1 MSVLER
7 CPSCRESIKG
17 NKERQGPFLGVRFKE
32 MSVKGDSTVQC
43 FFCSIFVKTLDE
55 TTHIQFQIEVFN
67 LLPRLYL
74 RLIKIFCCIYVLV
87 HSYSWTFIFGGM
99 TMYDNGFKA

>member
-7 CPSCRESIKG
+7 RPSCTESSKE
-17 NKERQGPFLGVRFKE
+17 NNERQGPFLGVRFTE
-32 MSVKGDSTVQC
+32 MSVKKESTVQC

-55 TTHIQFQIEVFN
+55 TTHIQFHTLVFN

-74 RLIKIFCCIYVLV
+74 RLIKIYWRIYVVV
-87 HSYSWTFIFGGM
+87 HSYCWIFIFL
-99 TMYDNGFKA
+99 NLFLEV

>member
-7 CPSCRESIKG
+7 RPSCTESNEG
-17 NKERQGPFLGVRFKE
+17 NKERQGPFLGVRFTE
-32 MSVKGDSTVQC
+32 MSVKGESTLQC

-55 TTHIQFQIEVFN
+55 TTNIQFHTLVFN

-74 RLIKIFCCIYVLV
+74 KLIKIFVVYMSWFIVVLGP
-87 HSYSWTFIFGGM
+87 SYF
-99 TMYDNGFKA
+99 FKI

>member
-7 CPSCRESIKG
+7 RPSCTESSKG
-17 NKERQGPFLGVRFKE
+17 NNERQGPFLGVRQGRVDCT
-32 MSVKGDSTVQC
+32 M

-55 TTHIQFQIEVFN
+55 TTHIQFHTLVFN

-74 RLIKIFCCIYVLV
+74 RRIKIYWCICVVV
-87 HSYSWTFIFGGM
+87 HSYS
-99 TMYDNGFKA
+99 

>member
-1 MSVLER
+1 MTVLER

-17 NKERQGPFLGVRFKE
+17 NKERQGPFVAVRFTE
-32 MSVKGDSTVQC
+32 MSVKEESTVQC

-55 TTHIQFQIEVFN
+55 TTHIQFHTLVFN

-74 RLIKIFCCIYVLV
+74 RLIKIYWRIYVVV
-87 HSYSWTFIFGGM
+87 HSYCWIFIFL
-99 TMYDNGFKA
+99 NLFLEV

>member
-7 CPSCRESIKG
+7 RPSCTESNEG
-17 NKERQGPFLGVRFKE
+17 NKERQGPLLGVRFTE
-32 MSVKGDSTVQC
+32 MSVKEESTVLSF

-55 TTHIQFQIEVFN
+55 TTHIQFHTLVFN

-74 RLIKIFCCIYVLV
+74 RPIKIYWRIYVVV
-87 HSYSWTFIFGGM
+87 HSYCWIFIFL
-99 TMYDNGFKA
+99 NLFLEV

>member
-32 MSVKGDSTVQC
+32 MSVKGKSTVQGF

-55 TTHIQFQIEVFN
+55 TTHIQFHTLVFN

-74 RLIKIFCCIYVLV
+74 RLIKIYWRI
-87 HSYSWTFIFGGM
+87 
-99 TMYDNGFKA
+99 